1 MAKIIDFKMSADEYL
16 DLADKASNDGDI
28 EKSISYT
35 RKALEI
41 DDKNQE
47 ALMSLARIYSALGAQ
62 ELSNDVLFKALSYHP
77 KQFEKDTIFQM
88 LAMNFLDMNQADV
101 AEYYLADYADML
113 GIDFQELEEMQAA
126 SNEKRGGFHIVY
138 PHGEDYYEMLIEKA
152 YGLVK
157 EHKFDEAI
165 SLLDEVDPRSKSKD
179 AANHVVLVCL
189 MMKEDIDG
197 VIDNAKK
204 MLKENPDSLA
214 VRCTL
219 STAYLMEDKQ
229 QEAYDV
235 VENILTKD
243 FTRMEEILLILPIL
257 VNLNMHSEVIKYTKR
272 VLENINSQPNTM
284 IWLSQALYNIGA
296 KEEAKKVMHK
306 VQTIYGEYSPA
317 DYYLE
322 LYAKEPDFVEYS
334 MNLPQQ
340 ERLDRYKKIHD
351 FLILQPAVAE
361 TLLDSPLE
369 KDDPLN
375 AYKKELKKLIR
386 WAFLDGNAQIENLIV
401 DALALTGSHYG
412 EQCLREV
419 LIMSDLSFEL
429 MSHIVRTMAFRR
441 HLHFDVVARGIFKEL
456 NFELPEAYFK
466 LSPLFQ
472 EVAMQGILDIIYN
485 DIEPNEYI
493 GRYVRL
499 FNSLVHLDE
508 SGKVVFEKP
517 KVARLKS
524 AKTLIGVLLCK
535 TYEDDELDPRPD
547 TIEGYDIK
555 ERTFDKYWKILFG
568 DDDGRK

>member
-1 MAKIIDFKMSADEYL
+1 MGKVINFKLSADEYL
-16 DLADKASNDGDI
+16 DLADKASGAGDI
-28 EKSISYT
+28 ERSISYT

-41 DDKNQE
+41 DEKNQE
-47 ALMSLARIYSALGAQ
+47 ALISLARVYSVLGAQ

-126 SNEKRGGFHIVY
+126 SEQKRGGFHVVY

-165 SLLDEVDPRSKSKD
+165 ALLDEVDPRSKSKD

-189 MMKEDIDG
+189 MMKEDLDG

-204 MLKENPDSLA
+204 MLNDNQDSLA

-229 QEAYDV
+229 KEAYEV
-235 VENILTKD
+235 VEGLLSKD
-243 FTRMEEILLILPIL
+243 YTRMEEILLILPIL
-257 VNLNMHSEVIKYTKR
+257 VNLNMHAEVVKYTKR

-284 IWLSQALYNIGA
+284 IWLSQSLYNIGA

-322 LYAKEPDFVEYS
+322 LYSKEPDFVEYS

-351 FLILQPAVAE
+351 FMILDPTLSE
-361 TLLDSPLE
+361 TLLDSAPDV
-369 KDDPLN
+369 DDPL
-375 AYKKELKKLIR
+375 AKYKKDIKKLIR
-386 WAFLDGNAQIENLIV
+386 WAFIDGNVQIENLIV
-401 DALALTGSHYG
+401 DTLSIIGSRWG
-412 EQCLREV
+412 EQFLREV
-419 LIMSDLSFEL
+419 LITSDLPFEL
-429 MSHIVRTMAFRR
+429 MAHIIRTMMYRR
-441 HLHFDVVARGIFKEL
+441 HLHFNVVARGIFKEI
-456 NFELPEAYFK
+456 NCELPEAYFK
-466 LSPLFQ
+466 VSPFFQ
-472 EVAMQGILDIIYN
+472 EVATQGILDIIYN
-485 DIEPNEYI
+485 DVEPNEYI
-493 GRYVRL
+493 GRYVNL
-499 FNSLVHLDE
+499 INSFVKLDE
-508 SGKVVFEKP
+508 SGKAVFLKP
-517 KVARLKS
+517 KVAKLKS
-524 AKTLIGVLLCK
+524 AKTLVGVLLCK
-535 TYEDDELDPRPD
+535 TYEDEEEDPKPE
-547 TIEGYDIK
+547 TLEGYDLK

-568 DDDGRK
+568 DEDGR